1 MSYYRIKFNYACT
14 YFFCLIGC
22 GVFTFVFKISGEIFI
37 WHFAGFTG
45 IDDPYEPPLNC
56 EVRVT
61 CKWRYII
68 HEYFTGLNVH
78 KYAHA
83 LEKT

>member
-22 GVFTFVFKISGEIFI
+22 GIFTSVFKISGEIFI

-56 EVRVT
+56 EVRVLVNGDT
-61 CKWRYII
+61 SYMNI
-68 HEYFTGLNVH
+68 LQ
-78 KYAHA
+78 A
-83 LEKT
+83 